1 MFDYDWHVATERS
14 GFYQFD
20 EERTYEGDWVLG
32 KMHGKGTQV
41 FLHSSQYKGDFKEN
55 MKYGKGVMVW
65 DGGEMYNGDWQDDKP
80 RTYSLTKSNIID

>member
-1 MFDYDWHVATERS
+1 
-14 GFYQFD
+14 
-20 EERTYEGDWVLG
+20 
-32 KMHGKGTQV
+32 MHGKGTQV